1 MNELKTTTIDN
12 LEIRYASSI
21 GDFSESV
28 LLLSPLPESIRAFEP
43 IWHELTAKFNV
54 IAIDLP
60 GFGKSQSREDLLAP
74 IALSE
79 FVIKAI
85 DYFNLGP
92 MHIAGPDVGSS
103 VALFIGQYHPEKI
116 KSAIIGS
123 AACVFPIQAAGF
135 LTGMIMDPT
144 LDELKKIGTKAI
156 ISASLT
162 NMSQYELP
170 EDVRED
176 YLSSYEDGRFWDT
189 MLFLKKLPADLPK
202 LELGNIQTPVQ
213 IIWGKD
219 DPLAILKN
227 GEILHEQLPRNEFN
241 ILNSGHYAWEDT
253 HEEYAEILI
262 RWISG
267 GYMKA

>member
-1 MNELKTTTIDN
+1 MNKLQTTTIDN
-12 LEIRYASSI
+12 LEIRYASSV
-21 GDFSESV
+21 GNFSESI

-43 IWHELTAKFNV
+43 IWDELASRFNV

-60 GFGKSQSREDLLAP
+60 GFGKSQSRENLLAP
-74 IALSE
+74 ITLSE

-85 DYFNLGP
+85 DFFDLGP
-92 MHIAGPDVGSS
+92 MHVAGPDVGSS
-103 VALFIGQYHPEKI
+103 VALFIAQYHPEKI

-135 LTGMIMDPT
+135 LTNMIMDPT
-144 LDELKKIGTKAI
+144 LDDLKKIGSKAI
-156 ISASLT
+156 ISGSLT
-162 NMSQYELP
+162 NMTKYQLS
-170 EDVRED
+170 EDVKED
-176 YLSSYEDGRFWDT
+176 YLASYEDGRFWDT

-202 LELGNIQTPVQ
+202 LNLTAIKTPVQ

-227 GEILHEQLPRNEFN
+227 GEILHEQLPNNEFN

-253 HEEYAEILI
+253 HKEYADILV
-262 RWISG
+262 RWVNG
-267 GYMKA
+267 GYLNF